1 MPGGH
6 RPWKHL
12 CFLIGDSRSSARIYQ
27 APGAL
32 LPVLTTWTRSISKTQ
47 MEIGLLWK
55 SSKQISPPPSPKQLF
70 FFPLSPQRGFCPFIT
85 LCSLSPGRG
94 RKPTQQIHLSQGGS
108 SPQSLSVFMKSN
120 TSENHPPSS
129 CENHFLKDHIKQ
141 PVVQRSE
148 HQITP
153 LFIVYTLATINL
165 PFELD

>member
-6 RPWKHL
+6 RLWKHL
-12 CFLIGDSRSSARIYQ
+12 CFVIGDSRSSARIYQ

-32 LPVLTTWTRSISKTQ
+32 LPVLTTWTKSISKTQ

-55 SSKQISPPPSPKQLF
+55 GSKQISPPPLLKQLF
-70 FFPLSPQRGFCPFIT
+70 FFLCHLKGGFILLSF
-85 LCSLSPGRG
+85 CSLSPGTG
-94 RKPTQQIHLSQGGS
+94 RKPTQQICLSQGGS
-108 SPQSLSVFMKSN
+108 SPQSLGIFMKSN

-153 LFIVYTLATINL
+153 LFIVYTLATINF